1 MANTGVPAFETTIE
15 KTNRWLADL
24 EQAVGGRDRNHAYL
38 ALRAVLHVLRDRIPP
53 DEVAQLSA
61 QLPMLI
67 RGFFFEGWDPSH
79 KPLKYRHKKEF
90 LEQVQTEAPA
100 LKEAE
105 IEPVVTA
112 VFGLLAGHVSGGEA
126 DQVRALLPPEL
137 RELWPRPG
145 L

>member
-1 MANTGVPAFETTIE
+1 MCSILGISVP
-15 KTNRWLADL
+15 
-24 EQAVGGRDRNHAYL
+24 DRNHAYL
-38 ALRAVLHVLRDRIPP
+38 TLRAVLHALRDRIPT

-67 RGFFFEGWDPSH
+67 RGFFFEGWDPSL

-90 LEQVQTEAPA
+90 LDQVRKEAPA
-100 LKEAE
+100 LKETE
-105 IEPVVTA
+105 IKSVVTA
-112 VFGLLAGHVSGGEA
+112 VFGLLASEVSRGEA
-126 DQVRALLPPEL
+126 EEVRALLPAEL